1 MNWMTIVLMAFAC
14 VGFIA
19 CGSDDDDEENYSSN
33 KKTDETE
40 TTTPVKKTV
49 LTTGVY
55 YDKDCPN
62 GLENELLAMEA
73 AGDYKGISKAVKEK
87 GTTGFCTGA
96 ILVEEGNLYGW
107 VFVFASLSSPGNDCV
122 VVKERTYGT
131 TRVYYYVERGPYPYY
146 TVSSFPVK
154 WEGDTDELRYENKC
168 FIMKSGNTTRYYKLV
183 N

>member
-1 MNWMTIVLMAFAC
+1 MNWMTIILMAFAC

-49 LTTGVY
+49 LTPGVY
-55 YDKDCPN
+55 YDKNCIN
-62 GLENELLAMEA
+62 GMDVELLAMEA
-73 AGDYKGISKAVKEK
+73 AGDNKGISKAVKEK
-87 GTTGFCTGA
+87 GSTGFCTGA

-107 VFVFASLSSPGNDCV
+107 VFVFASLSSPGNNGV
-122 VVKERTYGT
+122 VVDQRIYGT
-131 TRVYYYVERGPYPYY
+131 TRVYYYVDKEPYY

-154 WEGDTDELRYENKC
+154 WEGDTDVLRYENKC
-168 FIMKSGNTTRYYKLV
+168 FTEKRGNTTRYYNLV
-183 N
+183 K